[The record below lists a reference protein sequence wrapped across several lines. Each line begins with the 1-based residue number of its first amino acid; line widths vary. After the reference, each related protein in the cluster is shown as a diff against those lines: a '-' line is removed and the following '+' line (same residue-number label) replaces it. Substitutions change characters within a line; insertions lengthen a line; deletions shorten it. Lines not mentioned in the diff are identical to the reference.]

1 MARSLQHEEG
11 PILARFLQGK
21 YLQRRPEELPS

>member
-1 MARSLQHEEG
+1 MARLLQHEEG
-11 PILARFLQGK
+11 PILARFLRGK